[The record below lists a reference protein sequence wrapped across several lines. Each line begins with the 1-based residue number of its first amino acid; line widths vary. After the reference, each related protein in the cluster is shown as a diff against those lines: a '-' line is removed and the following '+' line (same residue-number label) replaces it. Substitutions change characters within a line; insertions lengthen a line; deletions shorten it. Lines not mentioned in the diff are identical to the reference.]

1 MEKDNGLSEEEK
13 DSKVDVIAITVI
25 ISAFVAGA
33 VVFISGVS
41 IDL

>member
-1 MEKDNGLSEEEK
+1 MERDNGLSEDEK

-25 ISAFVAGA
+25 ISAFVVGA